1 MRRLMIGL
9 AIAATAALLPSTS
22 QADDQEIAD
31 FIKSRLQ
38 VEQQQ
43 GNLRG
48 FNVDMRVDRG
58 TVWFKGFV
66 STPEQEKL
74 ILRTAQQAGY
84 LGVVQV
90 VDDIDVSSSVA
101 SQEPQMHQGR
111 GVAASSVPPAPPAI
125 AASPATIEP
134 PAIAASPATIEP
146 SVTYV
151 PAAKAAESVVR
162 TPLAS
167 QQQEAGQQ
175 YKAASYQEPTVKVVP
190 RPTPEPIP
198 AAQVAVARES
208 VYSSGAPL
216 PFAQAGGR
224 HGHVPATQASAPIHD
239 EYLGTI
245 NNGYGGG
252 GQPIAGGLGTPVPG
266 PIQGGGD
273 ISGSAN
279 LPGYAWPGYAASPNY
294 AALTYPKQ
302 YSPAAWPYIG
312 PFYPYPQ
319 VPLGWRKVQLEW
331 DDGWWFLD
339 FKDR

>member
-90 VDDIDVSSSVA
+90 VDDIDVSSVA
-101 SQEPQMHQGR
+101 SQEPQMSQG
-111 GVAASSVPPAPPAI
+111 GEV
-125 AASPATIEP
+125 AASPAP
-134 PAIAASPATIEP
+134 IEP

-162 TPLAS
+162 NPLAS

-175 YKAASYQEPTVKVVP
+175 YKAASYQEPTVQVIP
-190 RPTPEPIP
+190 RPTPERIP
-198 AAQVAVARES
+198 AAQVAIARES

-245 NNGYGGG
+245 NSGYGGG
-252 GQPIAGGLGTPVPG
+252 GQPIAGGLGAPVPG